1 MVRFVSFTVP
11 CGLAVIDR
19 GLVVSKKSNKPE
31 WAPKDAGG
39 EFATRVMHGVSG
51 GHDGMPGQA
60 GAQARATAGIPR
72 RRRLGVDEYVK
83 GVLAG
88 DRNVLGQAITLVESN
103 AHTHMDMA
111 QEVLRR
117 VIPHSGRSIRI
128 GITGVPGAGKSTFIE
143 ALGLYLCEKGH
154 RVAVLAVDPSSKVT
168 RGSILGD
175 KTRMELLSRDLRAFI
190 RPSPSSGTLGGV
202 TRKSRETILV
212 CEAAGFDV
220 ILVETVGVGQSETTV
235 RSMVDFFLLVMIAGA
250 GDELQGIKKGI
261 MELADALLVNKADG
275 DNKPRANAAKLE
287 YNRALHYLAPATDGW
302 QTRAYS
308 CSSLTGEGIPELW
321 SVVEDFR
328 KRTMDSGVLEKRRRA
343 QTLDWVYSMVEEHL
357 RASFFQHAGVERI
370 RAEIEHEVMWGRMPP
385 TVAVQRLIAEFEGAG
400 NP

>member
-1 MVRFVSFTVP
+1 
-11 CGLAVIDR
+11 
-19 GLVVSKKSNKPE
+19 VSKKSVKPE
-31 WAPKDAGG
+31 WAPENAGG
-39 EFATRVMHGVSG
+39 EFASHVMHGVSG
-51 GHDGMPGQA
+51 GHDGMPGKA
-60 GAQARATAGIPR
+60 GTQARTSARIPR
-72 RRRLGVDEYVK
+72 RRRLSVDEYVN

-103 AHTHMDMA
+103 AHAHMDMA

-117 VIPHSGRSIRI
+117 VIPHSGRSIRV

-143 ALGLYLCEKGH
+143 TLGTYLCDHGH

-175 KTRMELLSRDLRAFI
+175 KTRMEQLSRDLRAFI

-235 RSMVDFFLLVMIAGA
+235 RSMVDFFLLLMIAGA

-275 DNKPRANAAKLE
+275 DNKPRAKAAKLE

-328 KRTMDSGVLEKRRRA
+328 EKTMDSGVLERRRRT

-357 RASFFQHAGVERI
+357 RASFFHHAGVERI
-370 RAEIEHEVMWGRMPP
+370 RAEIEHDVMWGRMPP
-385 TVAVQRLIAEFEGAG
+385 TTAVQRLIAEFEGNG
-400 NP
+400 GL

>member
-1 MVRFVSFTVP
+1 MTKKHHKPDWVPENAGKEFTTSVM
-11 CGLAVIDR
+11 
-19 GLVVSKKSNKPE
+19 
-31 WAPKDAGG
+31 AG
-39 EFATRVMHGVSG
+39 VDG
-51 GHDGMPGQA
+51 GHDGIPGQA
-60 GAQARATAGIPR
+60 SIPVTRTYTPR
-72 RRRLGVDEYVK
+72 RRRLTVDEYVA

-103 AHTHMDMA
+103 SQAHFNMG
-111 QEVLRR
+111 QEVLRQL
-117 VIPHSGRSIRI
+117 IPHTGKSIRI

-143 ALGLYLCEKGH
+143 ALGLHLCEQGH
-154 RVAVLAVDPSSKVT
+154 KVAVLAVDPSSTVT

-275 DNKPRANAAKLE
+275 DNKVRANAARAD
-287 YNRALHYLAPATDGW
+287 YNRALHYLAPATEGW
-302 QTRAYS
+302 QTKAYT
-308 CSSLTGEGIPELW
+308 CSSLNGEGIDAIW
-321 SVVEDFR
+321 KVIGDFQ
-328 KRTMDSGVLEKRRRA
+328 KLVTESGAFEKRRQR

-357 RASFFQHAGVERI
+357 RASFFNHAGVGSI
-370 RAEIEHEVMWGRMPP
+370 RNEVEDGVLKGQLPP
-385 TVAVQRLIAEFEGAG
+385 TVAAQKLIRKFEGQ
-400 NP
+400 